1 MPASITTTDKSLH
14 TKTMDYWE
22 LQRAAR
28 GLPSSV
34 KSPTV
39 EMVLGMTTQGLK
51 QLNPARPL
59 AKQLERLKWEAID
72 TGCKTKKGKV
82 AATISYLPTKRAVA
96 Q

>member
-1 MPASITTTDKSLH
+1 MPSTITTTEQTLAE
-14 TKTMDYWE
+14 KTMDYWD

-28 GLPSSV
+28 GLESRV
-34 KSPTV
+34 KTPTV
-39 EMVLGMTTQGLK
+39 ELVLGMTTLGLK
-51 QLNPARPL
+51 QLNPSRPL

-82 AATISYLPTKRAVA
+82 AATISYLPTKAIA